1 MGTERSCFSLVSM
14 GEMLVAVGGLNGRPS
29 KPELTDVVEVF
40 YPEKNEWKEVSCLP
54 SPKIAFSAVVVPR
67 DELTK
72 ETQELMVFVHFDISM
87 CDVPPL

>member
-1 MGTERSCFSLVSM
+1 MGTKRSTLSLVSM
-14 GEMLVAVGGLNGRPS
+14 GEMLVAVGGFDGR
-29 KPELTDVVEVF
+29 EMTDVVEVF

-54 SPKIAFSAVVVPR
+54 SPKISFSAVVVPR

>member
-1 MGTERSCFSLVSM
+1 MGTKRSDLSLVSM
-14 GEMLVAVGGLNGRPS
+14 GEMLVAIGGFDGR
-29 KPELTDVVEVF
+29 EMTDVVEVF

-54 SPKIAFSAVVVPR
+54 SPKTAFSAVVVPR

-87 CDVPPL
+87 CDIPPL

>member
-1 MGTERSCFSLVSM
+1 MGTKRSDFSLVSM
-14 GEMLVAVGGLNGRPS
+14 GEMLVAVGGYSSER
-29 KPELTDVVEVF
+29 ELTDVVEVF

-54 SPKIAFSAVVVPR
+54 SPKISFSAVVVPR

-87 CDVPPL
+87 CDIPPL

>member
-1 MGTERSCFSLVSM
+1 MGTKRSTLSLVSM
-14 GEMLVAVGGLNGRPS
+14 GEMLVAVGGDSSRR
-29 KPELTDVVEVF
+29 EMTDVVEVF
-40 YPEKNEWKEVSCLP
+40 YPGKNEWKEVSCLP

-87 CDVPPL
+87 CDIPPL

>member
-1 MGTERSCFSLVSM
+1 MGTKRSDLSLVSM
-14 GEMLVAVGGLNGRPS
+14 GEMLVAIGGFDGR
-29 KPELTDVVEVF
+29 EMTDVVEVF

-54 SPKIAFSAVVVPR
+54 SPKISFSAVVVPR

-87 CDVPPL
+87 CDIPPL

>member
-1 MGTERSCFSLVSM
+1 MGTKRCDFSLVSM
-14 GEMLVAVGGLNGRPS
+14 GEMLVAVGGFDG
-29 KPELTDVVEVF
+29 PEMTDVVEVF
-40 YPEKNEWKEVSCLP
+40 YPGKNEWKEVSCLP

>member
-1 MGTERSCFSLVSM
+1 MGTERRNFSLVSM
-14 GEMLVAVGGLNGRPS
+14 GEMLVAVGGFNG
-29 KPELTDVVEVF
+29 PELTDVVEVF

-54 SPKIAFSAVVVPR
+54 SPKTAFSAVVVPR

-87 CDVPPL
+87 CDIPPL

>member
-1 MGTERSCFSLVSM
+1 MGTKRCDFSLVSM
-14 GEMLVAVGGLNGRPS
+14 GEMLVAVGGFDGR
-29 KPELTDVVEVF
+29 EMTDVVEVF

-54 SPKIAFSAVVVPR
+54 SPKISFSAVVVPR

-87 CDVPPL
+87 CDIPPL

>member
-1 MGTERSCFSLVSM
+1 MGTKRSDLSLVSM
-14 GEMLVAVGGLNGRPS
+14 GEMLVAVGGFDGR
-29 KPELTDVVEVF
+29 EMTDVVEVF

-54 SPKIAFSAVVVPR
+54 SPKISFSAVVVPR

-87 CDVPPL
+87 CDIPPL

>member
-1 MGTERSCFSLVSM
+1 MVSM
-14 GEMLVAVGGLNGRPS
+14 GEMLVAVGGFDGR
-29 KPELTDVVEVF
+29 EMTDVVEVF

-54 SPKIAFSAVVVPR
+54 SPKVVFSAVVVPR

-87 CDVPPL
+87 CDIPPL

>member
-1 MGTERSCFSLVSM
+1 MGTKRSDLSLVSM
-14 GEMLVAVGGLNGRPS
+14 GEMLVAVGGFDGR
-29 KPELTDVVEVF
+29 EMTDVVEVF

-54 SPKIAFSAVVVPR
+54 SPKIAFSAVMVPR

-87 CDVPPL
+87 CDVPPF

>member
-14 GEMLVAVGGLNGRPS
+14 GEMLVAVGGDSSRR
-29 KPELTDVVEVF
+29 EMTDVVEVF

-54 SPKIAFSAVVVPR
+54 SPKTAFSAVVVPR

-87 CDVPPL
+87 CDIPPL

>member
-1 MGTERSCFSLVSM
+1 MGTKRHCFSLVSM
-14 GEMLVAVGGLNGRPS
+14 GEMLVAVGGFNGR
-29 KPELTDVVEVF
+29 ELTDVVEVF

-54 SPKIAFSAVVVPR
+54 SPKISFSAVVVPR

-87 CDVPPL
+87 CDIPPL

>member
-1 MGTERSCFSLVSM
+1 MVSM
-14 GEMLVAVGGLNGRPS
+14 GEMLVAIGGFDGR
-29 KPELTDVVEVF
+29 EMTDVVEVF

-87 CDVPPL
+87 CDIPPL

>member
-1 MGTERSCFSLVSM
+1 MGTKRCDFSLVSM
-14 GEMLVAVGGLNGRPS
+14 GEMLVAVGGFNGR
-29 KPELTDVVEVF
+29 ELTDVVEVF

-54 SPKIAFSAVVVPR
+54 SPKTAFSAVVVPR

-87 CDVPPL
+87 CDIPPL

>member
-1 MGTERSCFSLVSM
+1 MGTKRSDFSLVSM
-14 GEMLVAVGGLNGRPS
+14 GEMLVAVGGFNGR
-29 KPELTDVVEVF
+29 ELTDVVEVF

-54 SPKIAFSAVVVPR
+54 SPKTAFSAVVVPR

-87 CDVPPL
+87 CDIPPL

>member
-1 MGTERSCFSLVSM
+1 M
-14 GEMLVAVGGLNGRPS
+14 GEMLVAVGGFDGR
-29 KPELTDVVEVF
+29 EMTDVVEVF

-54 SPKIAFSAVVVPR
+54 SPKISFSAVVVPR

-87 CDVPPL
+87 CDVPPF

>member
-1 MGTERSCFSLVSM
+1 MGTKRRSFSLVSM
-14 GEMLVAVGGLNGRPS
+14 GEMLVAVGGFNGR
-29 KPELTDVVEVF
+29 KMTDVVEVF

-54 SPKIAFSAVVVPR
+54 SPKISFSAVVVPR

-87 CDVPPL
+87 CDIPPL

>member
-14 GEMLVAVGGLNGRPS
+14 GEMLVAVGGLNGR
-29 KPELTDVVEVF
+29 KLTDVVEVF

-54 SPKIAFSAVVVPR
+54 SPKAAFSAVVVPR

-87 CDVPPL
+87 CDIPPL

>member
-1 MGTERSCFSLVSM
+1 MGTKRRSFSLVSM
-14 GEMLVAVGGLNGRPS
+14 GEMLVAVGGFDGR
-29 KPELTDVVEVF
+29 EMTDVVEVF

-87 CDVPPL
+87 CDIPPL